1 MSKSYPVT
9 PNRKQYPLWYY
20 NRSGFDKNGKPLS
33 DSKFIMDRMAV
44 IPPEHKDKIAN
55 RYEDIYQNKNTTGNR
70 KRANTFLNKI
80 AKWFYNESKKPKQK
94 GRKLL

>member
-1 MSKSYPVT
+1 MTWPKKEIYPIWYFNKK
-9 PNRKQYPLWYY
+9 PN
-20 NRSGFDKNGKPLS
+20 S
-33 DSKFIMDRMAV
+33 DQNFILKRMTV
-44 IPPEHKDKIAN
+44 IPPKHKQKIAD
-55 RYEDIYQNKNTTGNR
+55 RYELIYQNRNTTGNR